1 MFMKCC
7 QMLSIAGHRK
17 ADTTF
22 CENARGADRLNP
34 LGPAA
39 TQGGYVAAVENTAS
53 SQGSAVGTRGATTAG
68 K

>member
-34 LGPAA
+34 LGPVA
-39 TQGGYVAAVENTAS
+39 TQGGDVAAVENTTP
-53 SQGSAVGTRGATTAG
+53 SQGAADRTGGSSAAG
-68 K
+68 